1 MLYFVG
7 VGPGDPELVTLKAAR
22 LMREADAIAL
32 PDGGSAGAAERIA
45 AEIVKERET
54 T

>member
-22 LMREADAIAL
+22 LMRLRCPTAEAPARQR
-32 PDGGSAGAAERIA
+32 GSPPNGSRASRC
-45 AEIVKERET
+45 
-54 T
+54 